1 MALITE
7 AQRTKLTANWTASKA
22 AGRHLDHCPV
32 VRLKSELG
40 QHVLLTEMNP
50 ENLDHV
56 FGLVNDYCYTP
67 EISIKLLRFHAL
79 VEEYHPL
86 SQDRAFVAD
95 KPLSA
100 YREEEEAFWAEQH
113 VLNDRMNADFRQ
125 RDKAAAAA
133 GAAAALAAVRSPRRK
148 P

>member
-1 MALITE
+1 MTGNAEEDTMALITE

-56 FGLVNDYCYTP
+56 FGLVNDYCYCDEGIYQASP
-67 EISIKLLRFHAL
+67 VPCPGRGISPAKPGHGVRRGQTI
-79 VEEYHPL
+79 VGL
-86 SQDRAFVAD
+86 S
-95 KPLSA
+95 
-100 YREEEEAFWAEQH
+100 
-113 VLNDRMNADFRQ
+113 
-125 RDKAAAAA
+125 
-133 GAAAALAAVRSPRRK
+133 GGRRGFLGRTAR
-148 P
+148 PQ